1 MALTVCNAP
10 VIIPFIARKFST
22 RESFK
27 GSSPDYTITTIGG
40 SGGNRKRNST
50 VLTTLNIAD
59 MTSSTSM
66 ANTVK
71 VDVTEHE
78 LDRIGSWDEKKVSG
92 DGDSSFEAPTPIKSN
107 VPDSPV

>member
-1 MALTVCNAP
+1 
-10 VIIPFIARKFST
+10 
-22 RESFK
+22 
-27 GSSPDYTITTIGG
+27 
-40 SGGNRKRNST
+40 
-50 VLTTLNIAD
+50 